1 MPHYNLTIIT
11 SQKSDRKLIHTLKE
25 QYKILLVDKKRHFRN
40 TIKTKN
46 GYIVILHKEK
56 KNIEISTDLLINL

>member
-11 SQKSDRKLIHTLKE
+11 SKNANSTLIHALE
-25 QYKILLVDKKRHFRN
+25 ERYNILLVDKKRDYRN
-40 TIKTKN
+40 TIRTEN
-46 GYIVILHKEK
+46 GYRVILHKKK

>member
-11 SQKSDRKLIHTLKE
+11 SKNSDSELIHILEEK
-25 QYKILLVDKKRHFRN
+25 YKILLVDKKKHFRN
-40 TIKTKN
+40 TIKTEN
-46 GYIVILHKEK
+46 GYRVILNKEK

>member
-11 SQKSDRKLIHTLKE
+11 SQKSDNELIHVLE
-25 QYKILLVDKKRHFRN
+25 ERYNILLIDKKKHFRN
-40 TIKTKN
+40 TIKTEN
-46 GYIVILHKEK
+46 GYRVILHKEK